1 MDILY
6 SCLQGLIAG
15 GYVGISLGPLAIWT
29 AALLIKKEYLIVA
42 AVLLGGTIGD
52 ALVAAFFLFGS
63 SAVSELVADLQQ
75 LIRRPLVMGPLLIF
89 AGWLSLE
96 LCSKESAFEIP
107 ESWRRPGAGMAFG
120 VATWW
125 NLANPDSFAAMPVL
139 VLLGGVVSFDEN
151 VIRLIGFVPASLVT
165 FAACIWTFAHVGN
178 RVGTKKL
185 QRFLQF
191 MSIVGIIFGA
201 ILIGLGLARLMH

>member
-1 MDILY
+1 MDFLY

-15 GYVGISLGPLAIWT
+15 GYVGISVGPLAIWT
-29 AALLIKKEYLIVA
+29 AALLLQKQRLIVA
-42 AVLLGGTIGD
+42 AVLLGGTLGD

-63 SAVSELVADLQQ
+63 SAVSDIVAEMQQ
-75 LIRRPLVMGPLLIF
+75 IIRRPLVMGPLLIL

-96 LCSKESAFEIP
+96 LSSKESAFEIP
-107 ESWRRPGAGMAFG
+107 ERWKKPGIAMAFG
-120 VATWW
+120 IATWW

-139 VLLGGVVSFDEN
+139 VLLGGVASFDEN
-151 VIRLIGFVPASLVT
+151 LIRLAGFVPASLVS
-165 FAACIWTFAHVGN
+165 FVACIWTFANVGN

-191 MSIVGIIFGA
+191 MSIAGIVFGG
-201 ILIGLGLARLMH
+201 ILIGLGLARLMQ